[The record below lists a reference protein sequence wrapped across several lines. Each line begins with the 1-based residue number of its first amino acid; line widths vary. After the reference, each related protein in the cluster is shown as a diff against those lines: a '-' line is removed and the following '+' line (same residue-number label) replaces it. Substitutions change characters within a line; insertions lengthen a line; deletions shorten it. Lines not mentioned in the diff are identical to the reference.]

1 MKKIG
6 LAFSALLLILSSC
19 SSSDSSSPS
28 SGTLL
33 DKVIET
39 YDDGTVETFNY
50 IYNGNKIVRI
60 TTDFGQETVYTYAGD
75 LIVKEESYLDDMLE
89 DEITFEYNAS
99 QKLIKSTRTNT
110 SEVEVDNFTYNSNNT
125 VSFITT
131 SNGVIKATGT
141 IYFNGDQPFK
151 KEMVV
156 EPGTIFEID
165 QIEESTFDS
174 KVNPLANVIGF
185 SKINIATPNFREGYD
200 GISNNVLV
208 FKRDNVVRGSSTYTY
223 NSNNMPAS
231 EVYDDE
237 QDEFDSSLQYIYN

>member
-75 LIVKEESYLDDMLE
+75 LIVKEEAYFDDMLE
-89 DEITFEYNAS
+89 DETTFEYNAS

-208 FKRDNVVRGSSTYTY
+208 FKRDNVIRGSSTYTY

>member
-75 LIVKEESYLDDMLE
+75 LIVKEESYFDDILE

-151 KEMVV
+151 KEMLV

>member
-75 LIVKEESYLDDMLE
+75 LIVKEEAYFDDMLE
-89 DEITFEYNAS
+89 DETTFEYNAS

-131 SNGVIKATGT
+131 SNGVIKTTGT